1 MEHARLCEGVSEWE
15 KWEAEGVEPIRNS
28 SYEKELWKILDE
40 LDKLEAKT
48 TKAKKKKEAAK
59 VAKARANMGA
69 SSKQLGIKEIFAMK
83 SGQRIKAGPK
93 IAGQAPVSVA
103 RPAVK
108 SITVIVPNLA
118 PDPVSLAQTAVVD
131 IVKSKTEGGI
141 CVSNN
146 VIVPRLAPDQVS
158 VAQPS
163 DGNVSVTR
171 LTPAR

>member
-1 MEHARLCEGVSEWE
+1 
-15 KWEAEGVEPIRNS
+15 
-28 SYEKELWKILDE
+28 
-40 LDKLEAKT
+40 
-48 TKAKKKKEAAK
+48 
-59 VAKARANMGA
+59 MGA

-83 SGQRIKAGPK
+83 SGRRIKAGPK

-118 PDPVSLAQTAVVD
+118 PDPVSVAQPAVVD

-158 VAQPS
+158 VAQPA
-163 DGNVSVTR
+163 GGKVSVTR